1 MFTQQRLTFVAALL
15 LAGLW
20 ATAAPLSAGQT
31 LTDDGLVS
39 YYPVSRTSG
48 PIAIDGQLDEFS
60 WQLAEQVDSFER
72 ILNDYDRV
80 LHSTRAKM
88 LWDDENFYFAFACK
102 DPDIWAIYTEEDDPM
117 WSEEVV
123 EIFIDPDGDA
133 ENYLELEVNP
143 LNAVVDLLIYAL
155 KPDWHSS
162 KDWDIAGL
170 QTAVQVQGTVNDS
183 VSQDIGWSVEIA
195 IPWAA
200 MVDSVG
206 GGGKPTVGDTW
217 RLNLYRIERTA
228 GRNARS
234 QIVELGKELVPLQE
248 DLAKLQEKIDTV
260 SEEERSEKQERE
272 LKKLQGKLKKL
283 MDKMQK
289 KRDEI
294 GLTALQEYYHKQT
307 EYTTFNETYQRGFH
321 HPPRFGVVQ
330 FVE

>member
-20 ATAAPLSAGQT
+20 AGAAPLSAGQA

-39 YYPVSRTSG
+39 YYPVSRASG

-60 WQLAEQVDSFER
+60 WQSAEQVDSFER

-80 LHSTRAKM
+80 LHPTRAKM

-123 EIFIDPDGDA
+123 EVFIDPDGDA

-162 KDWDIAGL
+162 KDWDIADL

-183 VSQDIGWSVEIA
+183 ISQDIGWTVEIA

-206 GGGKPTVGDTW
+206 GGGKPEIGDTW

-234 QIVELGKELVPLQE
+234 RIVELEKELAPLQKKFME
-248 DLAKLQEKIDTV
+248 FQEKTGAA
-260 SEEERSEKQERE
+260 SEEELSDKQR
-272 LKKLQGKLKKL
+272 KTLKKL

-289 KRDEI
+289 KREEI

-307 EYTTFNETYQRGFH
+307 EYTTFSETYQRGFH